1 MGKSECAEID
11 NELFSAERIDQIAVM
26 TFKKDLLLYV
36 SDLNLKELLFDYLDG
51 ISKNDAVRL
60 ILINGSPDKKGHEEY
75 TKFYTD
81 VFNKSGRDLN
91 ELERLY
97 NAVNQFILHIVRLD
111 KTVIH
116 SDSGKVISVFM
127 NIALACDYRIIGDNT
142 QFENPYLRLGLVPKG
157 GGAYFL
163 KKMLGRGRA
172 FEILTSD
179 YTIDAKEALKLGIVD
194 KVFPSESLYEEALNT
209 AKNFLKRPEGSLWGI
224 KRLLNYDLKDLEK
237 YLEYENE
244 TLRLIIKSSDFLLSK
259 EKDK

>member
-1 MGKSECAEID
+1 MGKSEQTEID
-11 NELFSAERIDQIAVM
+11 NELFSAELIDQIAVM

-36 SDLNLKELLFDYLDG
+36 SDLNLKDLLFDYMDG
-51 ISKNDAVRL
+51 ISKNDTVRL
-60 ILINGSPDKKGHEEY
+60 ILINGSPDKAGDEEY
-75 TKFYTD
+75 VEFYTN
-81 VFNKSGRDLN
+81 VFKSGRDLN

-111 KTVIH
+111 KPVIH
-116 SDSGKVISVFM
+116 ADSGKIISVFM

-163 KKMLGRGRA
+163 AKMLGRGRA

-179 YTIDAKEALKLGIVD
+179 HTIDAKEALQLGIVD
-194 KVFPSESLYEEALNT
+194 KVIPVEGLYEEALI
-209 AKNFLKRPEGSLWGI
+209 ASKNFLMRPQGSLWGI
-224 KRLLNYDLKDLEK
+224 KRLLNHDVKDLEK

-259 EKDK
+259 

>member
-1 MGKSECAEID
+1 MAISKSAEVNND
-11 NELFSAERIDQIAVM
+11 LFSAEVIDQIAVM

-51 ISKNDAVRL
+51 LSKNKHVRL
-60 ILINGSPDKKGHEEY
+60 LLIIGSPEKKGGEEY
-75 TKFYTD
+75 LKFYSD
-81 VFNKSGRDLN
+81 VFGSGRDLN

-97 NAVNQFILHIVRLD
+97 NAVNQFILNIVRLD

-116 SDSGKVISVFM
+116 ADSGKIISIFM
-127 NIALACDYRIIGDNT
+127 NIAFACDYRIIGDNA
-142 QFENPYLRLGLVPKG
+142 QFENPYLNLGLVPKG
-157 GGAYFL
+157 GGAFFL
-163 KKMLGRGRA
+163 SKMVGRGKT

-179 YTIDAKEALKLGIVD
+179 HTINAKEALKLGLVD
-194 KVFPSESLYEEALNT
+194 KVCPEEKLYDEALNMANHFIKQPKGT
-209 AKNFLKRPEGSLWGI
+209 LWGI

-259 EKDK
+259 NKII